1 MYTDI
6 EGYTALTQS
15 DESLAMKLLESH
27 RALIRPVF
35 AKYSGRE
42 IKTMGDAFLLEFDS
56 ALQATEC
63 AAEVQK
69 VLRVH
74 NETASM
80 KVPVRIGIHA
90 GDVIHRE
97 GDVYG
102 DAVNIASRIVR
113 LAAGGEICIS
123 AHVYDQV
130 HNKIPYA
137 LLKLRPVALKNV
149 PFPPHVYKLELP
161 LQTSSMNA
169 VWKQDRNR
177 VAIIPLVN
185 ITK

>member
-6 EGYTALTQS
+6 EGYTALTQG

-27 RALIRPVF
+27 REIIRPIF

-42 IKTMGDAFLLEFDS
+42 VKTMGDAFLLEFDS
-56 ALQATEC
+56 ALEATEC
-63 AAEVQK
+63 AAAVQR

-74 NETASM
+74 NETAPR
-80 KVPVRIGIHA
+80 KIPVRIGIHV

-123 AHVYDQV
+123 AQVYDQV
-130 HNKIPYA
+130 HNKVPYP
-137 LLKLRPVALKNV
+137 LLKLVPHALKNV
-149 PFPPHVYKLELP
+149 SFLTDVYKLELP
-161 LQTSSMNA
+161 RNSSGLH
-169 VWKQDRNR
+169 KEKSLDKNR
-177 VAIIPLVN
+177 V
-185 ITK
+185 